1 MTGITCAMLVSVQP
15 PLSAS
20 ISPPN
25 LYKFGSGVITSDP
38 ATCVVQGGAA
48 PYTYAWTYVSGQS
61 YTINSPSSAST
72 TFTTSISAGV
82 LKSGVYRCTVT
93 DARSASVQVDI
104 TVDFEG

>member
-1 MTGITCAMLVSVQP
+1 MTGVGCMLLGAAQP

-25 LYKFGSGVITSDP
+25 LYKFGSGTITSDP
-38 ATCVVQGGAA
+38 ATCVAQGGSA

-61 YTINSPSSAST
+61 YTINSPSSATT
-72 TFTTSISAGV
+72 TFSTIISTGV